1 MATTE
6 SVKGLLL
13 RSSINLKAINESTRS
28 FSEGMTKARL
38 STQKIASSLEE
49 SNRIKKKMI
58 ASDDTWF
65 RKRRNAVKRKENE
78 DLMEA
83 GSIGGAVKRTGKA
96 LADSTKGFLGRIM
109 DFVGVIMVGWLAS
122 NLPTIIK
129 GAQELMK
136 KIQGVVDITTGW
148 FNFVVGI
155 FSGLGAN
162 LEQQQ
167 DSVTNSNLTLQK
179 ESGAVEKEL
188 NNVRRGINIMEMEIL
203 DGFNQ
208 YNAAVDE
215 ENKKRGK
222 KDENKDDGAE
232 GQQNQWWDFLDLFP
246 NKEKEQEVETDQ
258 ESDENQVESEQ
269 ESEQESDSVQVD
281 SDKDKVANLKTQQN
295 NKVEKVDTDRDS
307 ELEES
312 EIFKD
317 EGDGEPLDMF
327 KDGGIVEGK
336 PHSQG
341 GEDINV
347 EGGEAVIPKK
357 SVDKLGPEFI
367 TKMIQG
373 NVDTTSGKLQEAG
386 SLMKKLVAEQSEQMK
401 GVDGIFDDMQGSIDK
416 LKKKKK
422 EDKGNRGF
430 LGWRSSVDWLTGGLT
445 DLDKKGNEFNLINPK
460 NKKEKIEKLKT
471 PRKGS
476 KVIMLNNESSN
487 SSPSGGQP
495 SLSKPSGGVRRL
507 SGDTGSFYR
516 KIASASIY
524 AYT

>member
-6 SVKGLLL
+6 TVKGLLL

-83 GSIGGAVKRTGKA
+83 GSIGGAVKRTGNA

-122 NLPTIIK
+122 NLPRIIK

-148 FNFVVGI
+148 FNFVVSI
-155 FSGLGAN
+155 FTGLGST

-188 NNVRRGINIMEMEIL
+188 NNVRRGVNVMEMEIL

-222 KDENKDDGAE
+222 KDENKDGAE

-269 ESEQESDSVQVD
+269 ESDNIQVD

-295 NKVEKVDTDRDS
+295 NKENDRGPDVRG
-307 ELEES
+307 L
-312 EIFKD
+312 
-317 EGDGEPLDMF
+317 DGEELSPEIEAEQEDALEQSGFEMYEEGTSRVP
-327 KDGGIVEGK
+327 KDGLAYLHK
-336 PHSQG
+336 
-341 GEDINV
+341 D
-347 EGGEAVIPKK
+347 EAVIPKK

-401 GVDGIFDDMQGSIDK
+401 GVDGIFDDMQASIDK

-430 LGWRSSVDWLTGGLT
+430 LGLRSAVDFMTGGLT

-460 NKKEKIEKLKT
+460 NKKEKIQKLKT

-487 SSPSGGQP
+487 SSPVGGQP
-495 SLSKPSGGVRRL
+495 SLSKPSGGIRRL
-507 SGDTGSFYR
+507 SSDTSSFYR

>member
-188 NNVRRGINIMEMEIL
+188 NNVRRGVNIMEMEIL

-269 ESEQESDSVQVD
+269 ESDSVQVD

-307 ELEES
+307 ESEES

-386 SLMKKLVAEQSEQMK
+386 SLMKKLVAEHSEQMK

>member
-38 STQKIASSLEE
+38 SSQKIAASLEE

-58 ASDDTWF
+58 SNDDTWF

-78 DLMEA
+78 SLMEA

-129 GAQELMK
+129 GATELMK
-136 KIQGVVDITTGW
+136 KIQGVVDTCSNW
-148 FNFVVGI
+148 FNGVVGI
-155 FSGLGAN
+155 FTGFGSE
-162 LEQQQ
+162 LEQQK
-167 DSVTNSNLTLQK
+167 DSVNNSNLTLQK
-179 ESGAVEKEL
+179 EQGAVEKEIGS
-188 NNVRRGINIMEMEIL
+188 VQRGFTVMETEIM

-208 YNAAVDE
+208 YNDAVDE

-222 KDENKDDGAE
+222 QDENKGEQKE
-232 GQQNQWWDFLDLFP
+232 GNRGFLGWRSSLDWMTGGLTDFDQKGSEGNLFNNQG
-246 NKEKEQEVETDQ
+246 
-258 ESDENQVESEQ
+258 SDENQEESQ
-269 ESEQESDSVQVD
+269 EENVQVD
-281 SDKDKVANLKTQQN
+281 SNKDEVANLKTQQN
-295 NKVEKVDTDRDS
+295 NTVDTNTDTDTDTDT
-307 ELEES
+307 EENES
-312 EIFKD
+312 LKN
-317 EGDGEPLDMF
+317 EGDEEPPKF
-327 KDGGIVEGK
+327 EDGGIVEGK
-336 PHSQG
+336 PHSLG
-341 GEDINV
+341 GKDINV

-367 TKMIQG
+367 EQMIQG
-373 NVDTTSGKLQEAG
+373 NADATSGKLQEAG
-386 SLMKKLVAEQSEQMK
+386 SLMKKLVASQSEQMK
-401 GVDGIFDDMQGSIDK
+401 GIDGVFDNMQGSIDK
-416 LKKKKK
+416 LKKKK
-422 EDKGNRGF
+422 DKGNRGF
-430 LGWRSSVDWLTGGLT
+430 LGWRSSVDWMTGGLT
-445 DLDKKGNEFNLINPK
+445 DLDKKGNDFNLINPK

-487 SSPSGGQP
+487 SSSGGQP
-495 SLSKPSGGVRRL
+495 SANTQSGGIRKI
-507 SGDTGSFYR
+507 SGDTSSFYR